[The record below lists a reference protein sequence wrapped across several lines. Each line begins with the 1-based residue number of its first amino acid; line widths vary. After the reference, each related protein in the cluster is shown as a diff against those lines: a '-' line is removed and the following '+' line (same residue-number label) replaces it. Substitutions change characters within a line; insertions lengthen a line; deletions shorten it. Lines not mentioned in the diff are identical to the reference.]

1 MKYHSYLQGHYTLG
15 EVLFNRNMNFCSY
28 IIEISIATD
37 QSPLKYTRMKKAS
50 DCYYQL
56 TDTFFYL
63 SSSWLHLDL
72 AEGTKRE
79 AYNILGA
86 ASYLFDNLFA
96 KEDAGEE
103 ITRDVYAD
111 LLSKYDPK
119 ALSSKATAIRLN
131 MSKETFENPGSPFR
145 EYYQWILPSEPEL
158 QEAMKDN
165 AGLLAF
171 STIDAL
177 VSLVAEQNK
186 EAEPL
191 RIAEIIF
198 LNITK
203 TFERIF
209 RAHYGE
215 DFRFLASSPYF
226 LSVEEEFERIRAS
239 IED

>member
-1 MKYHSYLQGHYTLG
+1 
-15 EVLFNRNMNFCSY
+15 
-28 IIEISIATD
+28 
-37 QSPLKYTRMKKAS
+37 MKKAS

-63 SSSWLHLDL
+63 CSSWLRLDL
-72 AEGTKRE
+72 AEGTKE
-79 AYNILGA
+79 DAYNILGA
-86 ASYLFDNLFA
+86 SSYLFDNLFA

-103 ITRDVYAD
+103 ISRDVYQD

-119 ALSSKATAIRLN
+119 ALASKATSIRLN
-131 MSKETFENPGSPFR
+131 MSKETYQSKGTPFR
-145 EYYQWILPSEPEL
+145 DYYQWILPAEPEL
-158 QEAMKDN
+158 QEALKDN

-177 VSLVAEQNK
+177 VSLIAEQNK

-198 LNITK
+198 LNMTRA
-203 TFERIF
+203 FERIF

-215 DFRFLASSPYF
+215 DFNFIASSSYF
-226 LSVEEEFERIRAS
+226 SSVEEEFGRIRAS
-239 IED
+239 NED